1 MRAPDPV
8 AKAFV
13 DAAVDLH
20 RRRLWR
26 DLDDTAPFLIRHP
39 DEPHPFA
46 AMILGDDDS
55 GIDLILFRG
64 EHALADLT
72 TPPQG
77 SGDEEF
83 DDDDNDADDPSS
95 ALTVRMSPIGDLLPD
110 DRQLLADARFQVGHD
125 GRAPCAMSRPSLR
138 RPRMPTRSELRL
150 LADCARAIL
159 AVAAKGELR
168 PKRWNPRR
176 KQIFELV
183 IEPGS
188 HGRDASSHLVP
199 CPRASDASANRPSG
213 ARAPKLTELPRTGER
228 WIAGFVDVPPNAPGR
243 HLLGKRLFLV
253 IDAASHDLVILSRVA
268 QEATA
273 SEETLAIAQVALEQA
288 FCGQGVRQG
297 AGCPGEIAFVSE
309 DLVAAAGNSLH
320 ELGIATSVAREGVDS
335 LREAVEFLAETV
347 GTIPGIKGAA
357 AEKTLPST
365 LEEWK
370 QADREFLEV
379 TLADVEKFAR
389 PPRRAYQR
397 YFGSEALTRDVLRDL
412 DGLQPIAGFME
423 WYFADYRATS
433 RSKTYFEHLLEDAP
447 LDPVDR
453 ILIEARRRCR
463 FSIFRVDFTEPGA
476 TLGVEDVLTGERL
489 TVHDQALSGCDLEG
503 LFLVLRVVRL
513 GQWDT
518 CVVCG
523 PPMSAFDFDVA
534 LRELRARRVE
544 WRPEGFR
551 RASHVVGRFWA
562 HELDR
567 RRHPRPM
574 QINNTD
580 GDPLRLQTATFRVED
595 AAVVDAALRQRGDVE
610 FDESA
615 RTWFWSRPGGPARGV
630 GKTTLLGRIQMI
642 GEELLLE
649 VNSDSRLARACAWL
663 DQIPGVHLVQTRV
676 QALGEPA
683 VPKDD
688 HDDRAGEPVSNELR
702 EKIVEIQR
710 QHYRHWLDTRV
721 PALGNRTPRE
731 ACATEDGRRLVGVLI
746 RTMPS
751 STIPGGTLPPPRAEL
766 LRELGLEA

>member
-1 MRAPDPV
+1 MRALDPV

-13 DAAVDLH
+13 DAAVALH

-46 AMILGDDDS
+46 AMILGGDGSDMDV
-55 GIDLILFRG
+55 ILFRG
-64 EHALADLT
+64 EDALADLT
-72 TPPQG
+72 TPPQDDD
-77 SGDEEF
+77 DEDF
-83 DDDDNDADDPSS
+83 DDDDDADDPSS

-110 DRQLLADARFQVGHD
+110 DRQLLSDARFQVGHD
-125 GRAPCAMSRPSLR
+125 GLAPCAMSKPSQR
-138 RPRMPTRSELRL
+138 RPRLPNRAELRL

-159 AVAAKGELR
+159 AVDAKGALR

-176 KQIFELV
+176 KQIFEIV

-188 HGRDASSHLVP
+188 HGRNASSHLVP
-199 CPRASDASANRPSG
+199 CPRSGDAGATRPSR

-243 HLLGKRLFLV
+243 HLLGERLFLV

-268 QEATA
+268 REPTVSA
-273 SEETLAIAQVALEQA
+273 ETLAIAKLALEQA
-288 FCGQGVRQG
+288 FRGHGMREG
-297 AGCPGEIAFVSE
+297 AGRPDEIAFVSE
-309 DLVAAAGNSLH
+309 DLVADAGDSLRA
-320 ELGIATSVAREGVDS
+320 LGIATSVAPEGVDS
-335 LREAVEFLAETV
+335 LREAVENLAETV
-347 GTIPGIKGAA
+347 GTISGIRGAA
-357 AEKTLPST
+357 AEKELPST
-365 LEEWK
+365 LEDWK
-370 QADREFLEV
+370 HADQEFLEA
-379 TLADVEKFAR
+379 TLADVDDFAH

-433 RSKTYFEHLLEDAP
+433 RSKTYFEHLLEEAP
-447 LDPVDR
+447 LDAVDR
-453 ILIEARRRCR
+453 ILIEARIRCR
-463 FSIFRVDFTEPGA
+463 FSIFRVDFTKPGA
-476 TLGVEDVLTGERL
+476 TLGVEDVLTGERI
-489 TVHDQALSGCDLEG
+489 TIHDRALSGCDLEE
-503 LFLVLRVVRL
+503 LFLVLRIVRL
-513 GQWDT
+513 GEWDT
-518 CVVCG
+518 CCVCG

-534 LRELRARRVE
+534 LRELRTRRVE
-544 WRPEGFR
+544 WSPEGFR

-580 GDPLRLQTATFRVED
+580 GDPLRLQTVTFRVEN
-595 AAVVDAALRQRGDVE
+595 AAVVEAALRRRGDVE

-630 GKTTLLGRIQMI
+630 GETTLLGRIQLI

-649 VNSDSRLARACAWL
+649 VNSDPRLARARAWL
-663 DQIPGVHLVQTRV
+663 DQIPGVRFVQTRV

-683 VPKDD
+683 LPKDD
-688 HDDRAGEPVSNELR
+688 HDERAGEPVSDELR
-702 EKIVEIQR
+702 EKIAEIQR
-710 QHYRHWLDTRV
+710 QHYRHWLDARV

-731 ACATEDGRRLVGVLI
+731 ACATEEGRRLVGVLI